1 MNTTATYSVYKTWT
15 DNNNLQ
21 ILPSLENSSTVS
33 TNLLSYSQRTSVI
46 NSLKELILKNNYI
59 GINIKFNSIDDINS
73 FNRFIL
79 ELVPRFKTAGL
90 KVAVTLA
97 NNVDKSKIENIVD
110 YIVEE

>member
-15 DNNNLQ
+15 
-21 ILPSLENSSTVS
+21 
-33 TNLLSYSQRTSVI
+33 
-46 NSLKELILKNNYI
+46 KNNYI